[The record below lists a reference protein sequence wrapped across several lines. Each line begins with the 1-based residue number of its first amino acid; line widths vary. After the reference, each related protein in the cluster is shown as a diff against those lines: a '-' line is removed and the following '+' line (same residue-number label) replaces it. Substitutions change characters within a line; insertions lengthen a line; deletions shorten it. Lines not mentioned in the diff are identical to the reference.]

1 MRPYRRITEDFSLY
15 QWTSQDEKDY
25 KLFCEYVW
33 KSDCGQIRL
42 VEFSFG
48 KELREKIKFIKEFAI
63 ETGFKIK
70 DLLVLFMEKSV
81 FKLFQMIG
89 WSFKS
94 LFEMIKKGF
103 TVYKDM
109 QLAIAD
115 FIGKTKAVEW
125 TKDKLIELDK
135 FLKSHPKTKRIA
147 GIAVA
152 GLLVYIFLTMTF
164 TGDFVDD
171 FSIES
176 VFLSLQG
183 NYSLSE
189 FFGTPQGIRVLL
201 LLATGAITGL
211 TFPWPGNN
219 IIKFGIAILVTLAKF
234 FRKKLSK
241 GDDSKQ
247 YETI

>member
-15 QWTSQDEKDY
+15 QWTSQDERDY

-115 FIGKTKAVEW
+115 FIGKTKVIEW
-125 TKDKLIELDK
+125 TIDKLIELDK

-152 GLLVYIFLTMTF
+152 GLLVYLWLHATF
-164 TGDFVDD
+164 TGDALDD
-171 FSIES
+171 FDITG
-176 VFLSLQG
+176 VFMALQG

-189 FFGTPQGIRVLL
+189 FFGTPVGIRMLL
-201 LLATGAITGL
+201 LFVSGTLVGL

-234 FRKKLSK
+234 FKKKLGK

-247 YETI
+247 FQEV